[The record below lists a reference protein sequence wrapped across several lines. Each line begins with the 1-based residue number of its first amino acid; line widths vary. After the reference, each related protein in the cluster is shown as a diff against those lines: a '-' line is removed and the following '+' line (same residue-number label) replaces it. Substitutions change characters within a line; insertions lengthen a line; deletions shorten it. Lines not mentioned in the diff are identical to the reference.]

1 MKLPLL
7 HVLMRRK
14 AEDTIRVV
22 AKTLWLVKS
31 QELEVGAL
39 IFFNFWLKLN
49 KSNTCFLVERLD
61 ASVVLPDE
69 ALEFGRAVSQLRGS
83 LRQDLVRVR
92 LVHVVSHSL
101 TSLVLLVSGHETTW
115 KRVVF
120 LEFVVTSSL
129 VIAENWGNGQV
140 LGTSVKD
147 NSGGLSLRRS
157 HVNSTEV
164 DSVIAAVQWNLQLQ
178 VIFVVNAR
186 VGYLRD
192 QLGSMS
198 MGLLIWLLIRLQILN
213 AFDVVTQLSQASH
226 VLLAPLS
233 QLQLSLLQIKIA
245 LSALDL
251 SKLRVVH
258 FITVKQNLFGHIWH
272 AWSFNNKVDIC
283 ALFQL

>member
-1 MKLPLL
+1 MIDDAILPKRPQVVKLPLL
-7 HVLMRRK
+7 HILVRRK
-14 AEDTIRVV
+14 TEDTIRVV
-22 AKTLWLVKS
+22 AETLWLVES

-39 IFFNFWLKLN
+39 VFFYFGLKLN

-83 LRQDLVRVR
+83 LRQDLVGVR

-101 TSLVLLVSGHETTW
+101 ASLVLLVSSHETTW

-120 LEFVVTSSL
+120 LKFVVTSSL

-213 AFDVVTQLSQASH
+213 TLDVVTQLSQTSH

-233 QLQLSLLQIKIA
+233 
-245 LSALDL
+245 
-251 SKLRVVH
+251 
-258 FITVKQNLFGHIWH
+258 
-272 AWSFNNKVDIC
+272 
-283 ALFQL
+283 